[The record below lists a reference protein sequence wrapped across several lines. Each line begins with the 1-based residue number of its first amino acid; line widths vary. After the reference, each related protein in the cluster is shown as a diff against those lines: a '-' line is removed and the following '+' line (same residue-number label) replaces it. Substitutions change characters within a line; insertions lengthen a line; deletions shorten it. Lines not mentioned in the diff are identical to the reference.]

1 MMVTRAM
8 AGAISHLPTSGAVLI
23 AMRWW
28 NVAPATHL
36 ITFRAGLR
44 RVPEFGLGGEDIWGC
59 SRPRGTEMGE
69 NLVLLSCGA
78 VFITG
83 IVIAGA
89 SLFGG

>member
-1 MMVTRAM
+1 MPERMGAEQRLPDPMVECCASDTLNYF
-8 AGAISHLPTSGAVLI
+8 SHELEACPNSAS
-23 AMRWW
+23 A
-28 NVAPATHL
+28 
-36 ITFRAGLR
+36 
-44 RVPEFGLGGEDIWGC
+44 GEDISAC

-78 VFITG
+78 AFITG